1 MSTCYVTHTGI
12 THVDVF
18 SLDVEGAELAVLET
32 MDWGVGVD
40 HWVIEFGV
48 RTTDRTRGPPSQG
61 AAISPLS

>member
-40 HWVIEFGV
+40 HWVIELDARTPDKDQGV
-48 RTTDRTRGPPSQG
+48 RDILKAHGFV
-61 AAISPLS
+61 A